1 MAEFFIRRPIVA
13 MVIAIL
19 TIIVG
24 LVALKRLPIS
34 EYPPVSPTMIQV
46 TTTYRGAA
54 AEAVMESVATPIES
68 KVNGVDKLLYIQS
81 YSSNDGKLTLNTY
94 FDVGTDVDIMQV
106 NTQNRVG
113 QAEAQLPDAVKK
125 EGVVVNRSS
134 PDILMVVALSSPKG
148 TYDAIFLGNYCD
160 INLVDA
166 IKRVRGVG
174 DVKNFTAQDYTMRI
188 WLRPDRL
195 ASLAITPSDIQ
206 NAIKE
211 QNAQSPAGRIGAE
224 PAPPGQQ
231 TQFNVRTL
239 GLLKDP
245 KEFAEIIVRSNPDGS
260 QVKIKDVGRVELGAQ
275 TYDLRARLNK
285 APAGAIGIYLAPG
298 ANALETADNVRKILA
313 SAKERFPPDM
323 DYDITLDSTLPIKA
337 SMNEIVHTLFEAIIL
352 VLIVVFIFL
361 QSFRATII
369 PMCTVPV
376 SLLGAFI
383 LFPVL
388 GFSVNVLTMF
398 GLVLAIGIVVDDAIV
413 VVEAVQHHIEHGLT
427 PVDATR
433 QAMKEV
439 SGPVVA
445 IGLVLCAVFVPVA
458 FMGGVTGQLYRQFAL
473 TIAVAVVF
481 SVINALTLS
490 PALAAMLL
498 RKPKP
503 GRGPISKFFKWFN
516 RTFER
521 MSSGYGSIVGG
532 IARKAARSMLLLVA
546 VVAGIWI
553 IGKFVPGGFIPDEDK
568 GYMFVAV
575 QLPEGAS
582 LQRTDATLKQI
593 ESIVGSTEGVR
604 SSVAIA
610 GMNILNSLN
619 FPNSALMFIGLKP
632 WEERKAP
639 ELHASALAREWT
651 KKFAAIPGA
660 KAFAFGPPPL
670 PGYGNVSG
678 FTVQLQDRTGGSI
691 KQLAGYL
698 QQFMADVAKRP
709 EIGRVSATFDPASP
723 QVKVELDREKARTL
737 GVPVDMVFATLQ
749 TYLSGLYVNDF
760 VRFGRVYKVF
770 LQAEAQYT
778 DKPGDIGQFYVRN
791 NEGKMVPLSTMV
803 TVSKMTGPNFVTRF
817 NLYNAAE
824 IMGAPAP
831 GYSSGQAMKAI
842 EEVMKTMPPETGY
855 EWSGLTLQEKKSEG
869 QAPIIFGMAV
879 LIVFLL
885 LAAQYESWGL
895 PFSVLLATP
904 TVVLG
909 TLIGMWVRG
918 FDLNVYAQIGLVM
931 LIGLSAKNAILIVE
945 FAKMRRE
952 EGNEILAS
960 AVEGSK
966 LRLRPILMTSF
977 AFRFA
982 TSSCSGLLSAGRNPP
997 NPYKLSPLAQSRKE
1011 ERIDE
1016 VRSSKF
1022 EVRNRK
1028 SEFSHGWASMDRTDI
1043 SFGCVCWV
1051 DGLQSWTGLQASAGK
1066 YASELQDGRIG
1077 HESFGRAEIA
1087 RRSRL
1092 VGGVSGSSTLAVYR

>member
-1 MAEFFIRRPIVA
+1 MADFFIRRPIVA

-19 TIIVG
+19 TVIVG
-24 LVALKRLPIS
+24 VVTLSRLPIS

-68 KVNGVDKLLYIQS
+68 KVNGVDKLLYLQS
-81 YSSNDGKLTLNTY
+81 FNANDGKLTLNTY
-94 FDVGTDVDIMQV
+94 FEVGTDVDIMQV

-188 WLRPDRL
+188 WLKPDRL
-195 ASLAITPSDIQ
+195 ASMGITPGDIQ

-224 PAPPGQQ
+224 PAPRGQES
-231 TQFNVRTL
+231 QFNVRAL

-245 KEFAEIIVRSNPDGS
+245 KEFEEIIIRSNPDGS
-260 QVKIKDVGRVELGAQ
+260 QVKVKDVARVELGAQ

-285 APAGAIGIYLAPG
+285 SPSGAIGIYLAPG
-298 ANALETADNVRKILA
+298 ANAIQTADDVKKILKA
-313 SAKERFPPDM
+313 AKERFPADM
-323 DYDITLDSTLPIKA
+323 DYDITLDTTLPIKA
-337 SMNEIVHTLFEAIIL
+337 SMEEIVQTLEEAVIL
-352 VLIVVFIFL
+352 VLLVVFIFL
-361 QSFRATII
+361 QSLRATII

-383 LFPVL
+383 MFPVL

-413 VVEAVQHHIEHGLT
+413 VVEAVQHHIEHGKT
-427 PVDATR
+427 PVEATR

-458 FMGGVTGQLYRQFAL
+458 FMGGVTGQLYKQFAL
-473 TIAVAVVF
+473 TIAVSVVF

-490 PALAAMLL
+490 PALSALLL

-503 GRGPISKFFKWFN
+503 GRGPLAWFFKKFN
-516 RTFER
+516 RTFEWL
-521 MSSGYGSIVGG
+521 SHNYGNVVGG
-532 IARKAARSMLLLVA
+532 LARKAARSMLLLVA
-546 VVAGIWI
+546 VVGGIYVI
-553 IGKFVPGGFIPDEDK
+553 SKFVPGGFIPDEDK
-568 GYMFVAV
+568 GYLFVAV
-575 QLPEGAS
+575 ELPEGAS
-582 LQRTDATLKQI
+582 LQRTDEVLKQV
-593 ESIVGSTEGVR
+593 ENIVCSTKGVR
-604 SSVAIA
+604 SAVGLA

-619 FPNSALMFIGLKP
+619 FPNAALMFVGLEP
-632 WEERKAP
+632 WEERKSP
-639 ELHASALAREWT
+639 ELHASALAKGWN
-651 KKFAAIPGA
+651 KKFYALPGA
-660 KAFAFGPPPL
+660 RAFAFGPPPL

-678 FTVQLQDRTGGSI
+678 FTMQLQDRSGGSI
-691 KQLAGYL
+691 AQLASYV
-698 QQFMADVAKRP
+698 QQLTAAVAKRP
-709 EIGRVSATFDPASP
+709 EIGRVSTYFNPTTP

-737 GVPVDMVFATLQ
+737 GVTVDSVFSTLQ

-770 LQAEAQYT
+770 LQAESQFTGKPT
-778 DKPGDIGQFYVRN
+778 DIDQFYVRN
-791 NEGKMVPLSTMV
+791 DEGQMVPLNTLV
-803 TVSKMTGPNFVTRF
+803 KVSKMSGPNVVTRF
-817 NLYNAAE
+817 NLYNSAE

-831 GYSSGQAMKAI
+831 GYSSGQAIKAI
-842 EEVMKTMPPETGY
+842 EEVMKTMPSEVGY

-879 LIVFLL
+879 LFVFLL
-885 LAAQYESWGL
+885 LSAQYESWSL

-909 TLIGMWVRG
+909 TMVGMLVRH

-931 LIGLSAKNAILIVE
+931 LIGLAAKNAILIVE

-952 EGNEILAS
+952 EGKAIVDA

-977 AFRFA
+977 AFI
-982 TSSCSGLLSAGRNPP
+982 L
-997 NPYKLSPLAQSRKE
+997 
-1011 ERIDE
+1011 
-1016 VRSSKF
+1016 
-1022 EVRNRK
+1022 
-1028 SEFSHGWASMDRTDI
+1028 
-1043 SFGCVCWV
+1043 GCVPLMLATGSGAAARSTMGTGV
-1051 DGLQSWTGLQASAGK
+1051 VYGMTIATAVGLFIIPVCYVFVQRLSERGKQPKQAPAPEGPPPRETAPSIAAPNTG
-1066 YASELQDGRIG
+1066 I
-1077 HESFGRAEIA
+1077 
-1087 RRSRL
+1087 
-1092 VGGVSGSSTLAVYR
+1092 

>member
-1 MAEFFIRRPIVA
+1 MADFFIRRPIVA
-13 MVIAIL
+13 MVISIL
-19 TIIVG
+19 TVIVG
-24 LVALKRLPIS
+24 LVTLKRLPIS

-68 KVNGVDKLLYIQS
+68 KVNGVDKLLYLQS
-81 YSSNDGKLTLNTY
+81 FNANDGKLTLNVY

-113 QAEAQLPDAVKK
+113 QAEAQLPDAVKR

-134 PDILMVVALSSPKG
+134 PDILMVIALSSPKG

-166 IKRVRGVG
+166 IKRVKGVG
-174 DVKNFTAQDYTMRI
+174 DVKNFTAQDYSMRI

-195 ASLAITPSDIQ
+195 ASLGVTPGDIQ

-224 PAPPGQQ
+224 PAPAGQQ
-231 TQFNVRTL
+231 GQFNVRAL

-245 KEFAEIIVRSNPDGS
+245 REFEDIIIRSNPDGS
-260 QVKIKDVGRVELGAQ
+260 QVKIRDVARVELGAQ
-275 TYDLRARLNK
+275 TYDLRARLNRS
-285 APAGAIGIYLAPG
+285 PAGAIGIYLAPG
-298 ANALETADNVRKILA
+298 ANALDTADNVKKILV

-337 SMNEIVHTLFEAIIL
+337 SMESIVHTLFEAVIL
-352 VLIVVFIFL
+352 VLVVVYVFL

-369 PMCTVPV
+369 PMLTVPV
-376 SLLGAFI
+376 SLLGAFMV
-383 LFPVL
+383 FPLL

-413 VVEAVQHHIEHGLT
+413 VVEAVQHHIEHGMT
-427 PVDATR
+427 PVEATR
-433 QAMKEV
+433 AAMKEV

-458 FMGGVTGQLYRQFAL
+458 FMGGVTGQLYQQFAL
-473 TIAVAVVF
+473 TIAVSVVF

-490 PALAAMLL
+490 PALSALLL
-498 RKPKP
+498 RKPTP
-503 GRGPISKFFKWFN
+503 GRGPIAKFFKGFN
-516 RTFER
+516 RFFDW
-521 MSSGYGSIVGG
+521 MSNSYGNVVGRLG
-532 IARKAARSMLLLVA
+532 RKAAFSMLLLV
-546 VVAGIWI
+546 VVCVGIWL
-553 IGKFVPGGFIPDEDK
+553 IGKVVPGGFIPDEDK

-575 QLPEGAS
+575 ELPEGAS
-582 LQRTDATLKQI
+582 LQRTDQVLKQV
-593 ESIVGSTEGVR
+593 EDIVATTEGVR
-604 SSVAIA
+604 SAVGLA

-619 FPNSALMFIGLKP
+619 FPNAALMFVGLKD
-632 WEERKAP
+632 WKEREAP
-639 ELHASALAREWT
+639 HLHASAIAREWN
-651 KKFAAIPGA
+651 KKFYGIPGA
-660 KAFAFGPPPL
+660 RAFAFGPPPL

-678 FTVQLQDRTGGSI
+678 FSMQLQDRTGGTI
-691 KQLAGYL
+691 DQLAGYVNQL
-698 QQFMADVAKRP
+698 QAAVAQRP
-709 EIGRVSATFDPASP
+709 EIGRVSTTFNPATP

-737 GVPVDMVFATLQ
+737 GVPVDSVFATLQ

-770 LQAEAQYT
+770 LQAEPQFTSKAS
-778 DKPGDIGQFYVRN
+778 DIGQFYVRN
-791 NEGKMVPLSTMV
+791 NDGQMVPLSTLV
-803 TVSKMTGPNFVTRF
+803 KVSQMSGPNFVTRF

-831 GYSSGQAMKAI
+831 GYSSGQAIKAI
-842 EEVMKTMPPETGY
+842 EEVMKTMPGEVAY

-869 QAPIIFGMAV
+869 QAAVIFGMAV
-879 LIVFLL
+879 VFVFLL

-909 TLIGMWVRG
+909 TMIGMWVRS

-931 LIGLSAKNAILIVE
+931 LIGLAAKNAILIVE

-952 EGNEILAS
+952 EGKEILDA
-960 AVEGSK
+960 AVEGSR

-977 AFRFA
+977 AFI
-982 TSSCSGLLSAGRNPP
+982 L
-997 NPYKLSPLAQSRKE
+997 
-1011 ERIDE
+1011 
-1016 VRSSKF
+1016 
-1022 EVRNRK
+1022 
-1028 SEFSHGWASMDRTDI
+1028 
-1043 SFGCVCWV
+1043 GCVPLMLAKGSGAASRSTMGTGV
-1051 DGLQSWTGLQASAGK
+1051 VYGMTIATAVGLFIIPVCYIFVQRIVERGGK
-1066 YASELQDGRIG
+1066 KKPVTANGNAAAAAAV
-1077 HESFGRAEIA
+1077 AEK
-1087 RRSRL
+1087 
-1092 VGGVSGSSTLAVYR
+1092 GGAH